1 MLFLEAVSTA
11 CGLRYETKANKTS
24 QFGFIFHFGKAEF
37 SKAANCLVHI
47 PGLII
52 LQIDRFLE
60 KIFYFNFFFLSYRI
74 FFLVGSQEEKLGAW
88 GRAPLCATS
97 QTHNF
102 KS

>member
-60 KIFYFNFFFLSYRI
+60 KIFYFNFFFVI
-74 FFLVGSQEEKLGAW
+74 QDFLFSGQSGRKVRSMGKGTSLCNKPDSQ
-88 GRAPLCATS
+88 
-97 QTHNF
+97 F
-102 KS
+102 